1 MGDTWA
7 DWLAGVS
14 LAIAAGMKWA
24 YWMRIDGEPREY
36 TAEAALGLGH
46 LGKVRPLEPPHTQPN
61 FVMREMGYRVARKH
75 ALKLRNL
82 ALLLGFGLPDR
93 PPAADHGCGHGVL
106 DRWRS
111 AGDDLDGGGYRHRA
125 LAVLRRGRARVDAVL
140 RRRRGAACTLVPR
153 PFLRSAPP
161 HASGCIIS
169 ASISALSAR
178 RGPGRLK

>member
-1 MGDTWA
+1 
-7 DWLAGVS
+7 
-14 LAIAAGMKWA
+14 MKWA

-82 ALLLGFGLPDR
+82 ALLLGFGLPI
-93 PPAADHGCGHGVL
+93 ALLLLTTGAGVAFSIG
-106 DRWRS
+106 RRG
-111 AGDDLDGGGYRHRA
+111 AGDDLDGGRHRHRA

-140 RRRRGAACTLVPR
+140 RRRRG
-153 PFLRSAPP
+153 LRAFPI
-161 HASGCIIS
+161 AITS
-169 ASISALSAR
+169 ASTSAGCRASNVSDSAI
-178 RGPGRLK
+178 